1 VGDVK
6 VLERGQEGQESEVW
20 RRPQAKTQEE
30 EGQEEVS
37 DDTTDPNISLLGKVF
52 DELKDMR
59 QENRTEHKAITGEI
73 NQVKIDVACL
83 QTKWRFLKW
92 AIPASVAL
100 VGGMATMITLL
111 GG

>member
-1 VGDVK
+1 
-6 VLERGQEGQESEVW
+6 LERGQEGQESEVW
-20 RRPQAKTQEE
+20 RQQAKAQKKEGEE
-30 EGQEEVS
+30 EMSG
-37 DDTTDPNISLLGKVF
+37 DATDPSVVSLVHVYSEIK
-52 DELKDMR
+52 EMR

-73 NQVKIDVACL
+73 NEIKIDVACL

-92 AIPASVAL
+92 AIPVSVAL